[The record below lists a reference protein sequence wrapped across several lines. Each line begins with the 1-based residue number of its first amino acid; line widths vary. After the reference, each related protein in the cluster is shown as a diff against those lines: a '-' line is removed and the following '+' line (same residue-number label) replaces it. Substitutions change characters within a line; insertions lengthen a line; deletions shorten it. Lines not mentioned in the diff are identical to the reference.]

1 MICVQPRRAHPD
13 YGACKALARPVD
25 HPGRIDRPVVLHQ
38 PQLVGVFLGV
48 VHVRE
53 PRVELARQQVARD
66 DRLGWLID
74 DRLKAREVQIPAR
87 SRDDPQALVLLHII
101 AEDQAE

>member
-1 MICVQPRRAHPD
+1 VHPD
-13 YGACKALARPVD
+13 HIPAKALARPINDPSSV
-25 HPGRIDRPVVLHQ
+25 DRPVVLHQ